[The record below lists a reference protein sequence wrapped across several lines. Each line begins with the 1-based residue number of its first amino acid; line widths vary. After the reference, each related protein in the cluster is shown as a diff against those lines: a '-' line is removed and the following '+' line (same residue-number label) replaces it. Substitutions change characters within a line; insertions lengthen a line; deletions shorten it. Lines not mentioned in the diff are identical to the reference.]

1 MPTLLQQMMER
12 RLKLLHRSKA
22 VKGFTLIELLIYMGL
37 LSLFLTAATTSTWDI
52 ILGSVKSAVQQEV
65 QENLR
70 YAAHRLQFEIRN
82 ANSINASSDFD
93 VNFASDPSAI
103 LSLSAP
109 SPNNPTEFRVV
120 DNVLQVKRGGGGW
133 GALTSSAVEVTNLIF
148 TDLSDSASEN
158 AKFII
163 TIRYENPGGRSQWEK
178 EETFEGA
185 AQLR

>member
-1 MPTLLQQMMER
+1 M
-12 RLKLLHRSKA
+12 
-22 VKGFTLIELLIYMGL
+22 
-37 LSLFLTAATTSTWDI
+37 
-52 ILGSVKSAVQQEV
+52 
-65 QENLR
+65 
-70 YAAHRLQFEIRN
+70 
-82 ANSINASSDFD
+82 
-93 VNFASDPSAI
+93 
-103 LSLSAP
+103 
-109 SPNNPTEFRVV
+109 
-120 DNVLQVKRGGGGW
+120 LQVKRGGGGW